1 MAYKGKYTGAEVDN
15 LLDKAGEIEE
25 FQEVTAAALS
35 ALNDKIDEQ
44 GDMNP
49 DNYYT
54 KSETDALIPDVSGY
68 VTMPQ
73 VEGKGYV
80 TMYDVEAKGYT
91 TLYAVEAKGYVTM
104 AQVEAKGY
112 TTMSAVE
119 AKGYITSASL
129 DGYALSSDVYSKT
142 DIDTKLCDKQ
152 DTLIA
157 GEGIHIADDGK
168 TISAVGGGG
177 SGHREYHMYMTAAE
191 YESWQTYEN
200 KLVPITSVRGM
211 ENFDGIDIGD
221 VIYINFEDFIIFA
234 SGATSET
241 IMWRAEVE
249 SHYEGG
255 EMTSYQDIIFSQF
268 FGIGVINNEYFF
280 AVM

>member
-25 FQEVTAAALS
+25 FQEVTAAAIV
-35 ALNDKIDEQ
+35 ALNDKIDEK

-73 VEGKGYV
+73 VESKGYI
-80 TMYDVEAKGYT
+80 TMSNVEEKGYT
-91 TLYAVEAKGYVTM
+91 TLSAVDAKGYVTM

-129 DGYALSSDVYSKT
+129 EGYALSSDVYSKT
-142 DIDTKLCDKQ
+142 DIDTKLGNKQ

-177 SGHREYHMYMTAAE
+177 SGHREWRASMTE
-191 YESWQTYEN
+191 SELYELFQTYGQ
-200 KLVPITSVRGM
+200 LIPINAIRGL
-211 ENFDGIDIGD
+211 EDLDELNLGD
-221 VIYINFEDFIIFA
+221 VIIFEA
-234 SGATSET
+234 EGLSPENNGGAIEQA
-241 IMWRAEVE
+241 IMWQAIKK
-249 SHYEGG
+249 SHYEDEGVLYESAVG
-255 EMTSYQDIIFSQF
+255 LFR
-268 FGIGVINNEYFF
+268 IGFIDNTYYFAF
-280 AVM
+280 AQ